1 MPLRRQITPGGTR
14 GTLFQAVAR
23 IRLKDADVLLKQQR
37 HGGALYLAGYAI
49 ECILKW
55 AVTRRR
61 GIVRLPA
68 EFETHDWDA
77 LLSATGLGR
86 FLEAEPAVHSM
97 YSELAESWGPELR
110 YLARAPKSEDAEKL
124 YEKLTLLYG
133 WIEDHAL

>member
-1 MPLRRQITPGGTR
+1 MSRKRQITSGGAR
-14 GTLFQAVAR
+14 GTLFRAVAR
-23 IRLKDADVLLKQQR
+23 IRLKDADVLLNQQR
-37 HGGALYLAGYAI
+37 HGGSLYLAGYAI

-68 EFETHDWDA
+68 ELETHDWDV
-77 LLSATGLGR
+77 LLSETGLGR
-86 FLEAEPAVHSM
+86 FLQAEPVMHTL

-110 YLARAPKSEDAEKL
+110 YLATAPKPTDAENL
-124 YEKLTLLYG
+124 YEKLTLLYS